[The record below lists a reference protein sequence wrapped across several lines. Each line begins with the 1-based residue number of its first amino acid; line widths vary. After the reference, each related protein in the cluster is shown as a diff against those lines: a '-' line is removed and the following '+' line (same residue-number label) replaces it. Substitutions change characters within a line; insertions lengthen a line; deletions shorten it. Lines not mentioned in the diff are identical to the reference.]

1 MLNLFQNPASD
12 PNILKKYGRNLTDLA
27 LKGKLDPVIGRE
39 EEIRRIIRIL
49 SRRTKN
55 NPVLIGEPGV
65 GKTAIIEGLAF
76 QIVKGEVPEILK
88 DKEIYELNISQ
99 LISGAKF
106 QGEFEERINAVIKKL
121 EESDGS
127 IIVFVDEIHTM
138 IGTGR
143 TTEGSLDAA
152 NIFKPLLA
160 RGEIRLIGATT
171 ISEYRKYIEKDP
183 AFERR
188 MQKID
193 VMEPTIPDT
202 ISILRGIKFKYEN
215 YHGVRIHDN
224 AIISAANLSSRY
236 IQDRYLPD
244 KAIDLIDEACSMV
257 RTQLESIPEELETN
271 YKQLKQLQIEEKAIE
286 KEKDLKSQQRLVK
299 LKEEIKEL
307 KPLIETEEK
316 KWKKE
321 LKIIHDFNDLKKR
334 KDELETNLLQAE
346 NEGNLEMAAR
356 IKYSDLVEINE
367 KLEKLQSRTDTISA
381 LQEVNEDTIANI
393 VSKWTGVPVKNL
405 VETERKRLN
414 TLAKDLKVYI
424 KGQDEAIEL
433 VTDVIKKARV
443 GINDPNKPLGNF
455 LFLGPTGVGKTELSK
470 RLAKLLFNSE
480 KALLRFDMSEF
491 MEKQSVSKLIGSP
504 PGYVGY
510 DEGGRLTD
518 AIRRKPYS
526 IILFDEIEKAHPDVF
541 NIFLQIMDDGVLTD
555 AKGIEVNFKNTVII
569 MTSNIGSIEML
580 ETKNKLSE
588 EKIMELLTKIFRPE
602 FINRLDEIIPFN
614 PLKPKAI
621 NDIVKNELGYLKTR
635 LNDKDYWFT
644 FDDIVVAKIVENGY
658 DPVFGARPIKRYIA
672 RHLETLI
679 SNEIIKNNVKPSV
692 QYKMAYEDEHFIIR
706 ELKLN

>member
-143 TTEGSLDAA
+143 STEGSLDAA

-171 ISEYRKYIEKDP
+171 ISEYRKYIEKDS

-193 VMEPTIPDT
+193 VMEPTIVDT

-244 KAIDLIDEACSMV
+244 KAIDLVDESCSLI
-257 RTQLESIPEELETN
+257 RTQLESIPEELERN

-286 KEKDLKSQQRLVK
+286 KEKDLKSQQRLIK
-299 LKEEIKEL
+299 LKEEIKGL

-346 NEGNLEMAAR
+346 NEGNLEIAAR
-356 IKYSDLVEINE
+356 IKYSDLVKINE
-367 KLEKLQSRTDTISA
+367 KLEKLQSRTDTIGA

-518 AIRRKPYS
+518 SVRRKPYS

-580 ETKNKLSE
+580 ETKNKLTE
-588 EKIMELLTKIFRPE
+588 EKVMELLTKVFRPE

-621 NDIVKNELGYLKTR
+621 NDIVKNELNYLKIR
-635 LNDKDYWFT
+635 LNNKDYWFA
-644 FDDIVVAKIVENGY
+644 FDDVVIAKIVENGY

-679 SNEIIKNNVKPSV
+679 SNEIIKGSVKTST

>member
-143 TTEGSLDAA
+143 STEGSLDAA

-171 ISEYRKYIEKDP
+171 ISEYRKYIEKDS

-193 VMEPTIPDT
+193 VMEPTIVDT

-244 KAIDLIDEACSMV
+244 KAIDLVDESCSLI
-257 RTQLESIPEELETN
+257 RTQLESIPEELERN

-286 KEKDLKSQQRLVK
+286 KEKDLKSQQRLIK
-299 LKEEIKEL
+299 LKEEIKGL

-316 KWKKE
+316 KWKNK

-346 NEGNLEMAAR
+346 NEGNLEIAAR
-356 IKYSDLVEINE
+356 IKYSDLVKINE
-367 KLEKLQSRTDTISA
+367 KLEKLQSRTDTIGA

-518 AIRRKPYS
+518 SVRRKPYS

-580 ETKNKLSE
+580 ETKNKLTE
-588 EKIMELLTKIFRPE
+588 EKVMELLTKVFRPE

-621 NDIVKNELGYLKTR
+621 NDIVKNELNYLKIR
-635 LNDKDYWFT
+635 LNDKDYWFA
-644 FDDIVVAKIVENGY
+644 FDDVVIAKIVENGY

-679 SNEIIKNNVKPSV
+679 SNEIIKGSVKTST